1 MRLASEFAVASMSF
15 YTVSSMRPV
24 MNGSSEPPKNS
35 KNQIRALIAGKL
47 LRKGICAADPR
58 QLSEIA
64 TAS

>member
-1 MRLASEFAVASMSF
+1 MSF
-15 YTVSSMRPV
+15 CTVSSMRPV

-47 LRKGICAADPR
+47 LRKGIGAADPR